1 MLLFCKNL
9 TPTKLK
15 NRDFSHLKM
24 VALDGD
30 FMGAENV
37 MIVGK

>member
-9 TPTKLK
+9 TPTKPK

-24 VALDGD
+24 VALYGG
-30 FMGAENV
+30 FMGAENFI
-37 MIVGK
+37 IVAK